1 MKDIRIFVASSKELE
16 RERNYLAFLVLAKED
31 EFAARGLRVRLA
43 KWEYVDPKM
52 TEART
57 EDRYLDEMYN
67 CDAAL
72 VLFRDIA
79 GMYTR
84 EELDKALASE
94 QSGYSRLKTHRILF
108 AVDGKPN
115 SGAARLRASLPEGS
129 YGVWSGM
136 EELGAAFLSLVDK
149 VAQYEGLVEVPAG
162 ETLRTVSAFLAAD
175 DELAADRNAFADT
188 ILNLNDIL
196 ARRGIRVKMRFYDA
210 AQHREMLESSE
221 MALVLYHTNCNAFG
235 PDQMHDAYDRTKREE
250 NPKRLYVFFRDENDA
265 ELDKAFV
272 DFKNGFVEHLGH
284 FFCRF
289 ENADTLKLN
298 FLLSLETVLGEGSS
312 FVKLD
317 GRKVKADELEV
328 AEITKLPMVAHN
340 NGVSE
345 LMTRVDDVTRQ
356 FQEQRA
362 KCQADPNNDALYV
375 SLIKLSAKK
384 SQLEKEVA
392 KELERSFDLAK
403 RMASVS
409 MAEANETI
417 ARARGLL
424 DQGRIDEAVQ
434 LLDGAASEIDDLL
447 GDIGGLD
454 DLMSQKLDA
463 LESWIDVELFR
474 ADTVLA
480 FAQEPFTVRF
490 EKAEKIY
497 LGLLAK
503 ARLVLTKHRPRR
515 QAYIL
520 AQFAKLYEKIRNTEK
535 PVPLYE
541 EALRLY
547 ESIELLEPNTCQKE
561 IAKVYWELGDC
572 ERGNDSP
579 GKAEAYYEKALALFR
594 DPVVG
599 KPSQVAGCI
608 SDMASLHEEDM
619 GESEKAGR
627 EYEESLQIWRKL
639 YKESPRE
646 WMGRLAGVLSMM
658 ANWKCRNLLVNEGE
672 KDYLEALVLRQQL
685 YSEDNKKWASAL
697 AGSYLDLARVHH
709 WKRSYRKAAEMYGN
723 ALELYRDMI
732 KENPDEYETAMA
744 GALKRFALL
753 RCWEN
758 KHSEAESLYKEAE
771 VIYRRFEMTYPGK
784 FVDYLTDCLIELA
797 VVHKQVNKLEMAT
810 SELEEA
816 LQLAR
821 GLYGRNN
828 KKYRRTLVS
837 ALRSLGDLY
846 KMQNRLGEAESLY
859 QESLT
864 LQRSKGGKDG
874 VFIVLHSLASIHVSL
889 NKLELAGQEYAEL
902 ISIGRDLA
910 RQDPAQCEHWLSNA
924 LSGYGDYCLE
934 VNKLD
939 DAGLVYS
946 EALQIRRKLAKDNPS
961 QFDDD
966 VATSLKNLAY
976 LHKQVNRL
984 DEAECEY
991 AEVLSIRR
999 RLAKDNPAKFNGALA
1014 SVLHSIGILNREKK
1028 SVEESEK
1035 ALAEALSLYRELA
1048 ETSHEKYDASV
1059 ANTLVEFATLH
1070 RDFGNQATAES
1081 EYSESLE
1088 IRRRLAARA
1097 PEKFME
1103 PVSETLTGIA
1113 VLHTNLE
1120 RYDEAEAEFD
1130 EALKIREGL
1139 ASNYPEKF
1147 NERLAETLHEKANM
1161 LLKKGELQRAKEDAS
1176 RAYDLRKTLFDNCPE
1191 KFLREFAETKE
1202 FLQMLC
1208 C

>member
-1 MKDIRIFVASSKELE
+1 MKDIRIFIASSKELE
-16 RERNYLAFLVLAKED
+16 KERNYLAFLVLAKED
-31 EFAARGLRVRLA
+31 EFAARGLHVRLA

-67 CDAAL
+67 CDAAF

-84 EELDKALASE
+84 EELDKALAKEGS
-94 QSGYSRLKTHRILF
+94 SRLKTHQILF
-108 AVDGKPN
+108 AADGKPG
-115 SGAARLRASLPEGS
+115 SDAAKLRESLPPDS

-136 EELGAAFLSLVDK
+136 EELRAAFLSLVDK
-149 VAQYEGLVEVPAG
+149 VAQCEGLVEAPE

-272 DFKNGFVEHLGH
+272 EFKNGFVEHLGH

-345 LMTRVDDVTRQ
+345 LMMRVDDVTRQ

-362 KCQADPNNDALYV
+362 KCQADPNNEALYV

-417 ARARGLL
+417 ARARGML

-434 LLDGAASEIDDLL
+434 LLDGASSEIDDLL

-463 LESWIDVELFR
+463 LGSWIDVELFR

-480 FAQEPFTVRF
+480 FAREPFAARF

-503 ARLVLTKHRPRR
+503 ARQVLTKHRPRR
-515 QAYIL
+515 LASIL
-520 AQFAKLYEKIRNTEK
+520 EQFAKLYDKIRNTEK

-561 IAKVYWELGDC
+561 VAKVYWELGDC
-572 ERGNDSP
+572 ERGNDSST
-579 GKAEAYYEKALALFR
+579 KAEAYYERALALFR
-594 DPVVG
+594 NPSIG
-599 KPSQVAGCI
+599 KPSQVAACL
-608 SDMASLHEEDM
+608 SDLASLHEKDM
-619 GESEKAGR
+619 GESEKGGH
-627 EYEESLQIWRKL
+627 EYAESLQIWREL
-639 YKESPRE
+639 YNEFPRK
-646 WMGRLAGVLSMM
+646 WRGRLAGSLSMM
-658 ANWKCRNLLVNEGE
+658 ANWKCRQQKVNEGE
-672 KDYLEALVLRQQL
+672 SDYLEALALRQQL
-685 YSEDNKKWASAL
+685 YSEDNKKWAYAL
-697 AGSYLDLARVHH
+697 ANSSLDLARVYH
-709 WKRSYRKAAEMYGN
+709 WKR
-723 ALELYRDMI
+723 
-732 KENPDEYETAMA
+732 
-744 GALKRFALL
+744 
-753 RCWEN
+753 
-758 KHSEAESLYKEAE
+758 
-771 VIYRRFEMTYPGK
+771 
-784 FVDYLTDCLIELA
+784 
-797 VVHKQVNKLEMAT
+797 
-810 SELEEA
+810 
-816 LQLAR
+816 
-821 GLYGRNN
+821 
-828 KKYRRTLVS
+828 
-837 ALRSLGDLY
+837 
-846 KMQNRLGEAESLY
+846 
-859 QESLT
+859 
-864 LQRSKGGKDG
+864 
-874 VFIVLHSLASIHVSL
+874 
-889 NKLELAGQEYAEL
+889 
-902 ISIGRDLA
+902 
-910 RQDPAQCEHWLSNA
+910 
-924 LSGYGDYCLE
+924 
-934 VNKLD
+934 
-939 DAGLVYS
+939 
-946 EALQIRRKLAKDNPS
+946 
-961 QFDDD
+961 
-966 VATSLKNLAY
+966 
-976 LHKQVNRL
+976 
-984 DEAECEY
+984 
-991 AEVLSIRR
+991 
-999 RLAKDNPAKFNGALA
+999 
-1014 SVLHSIGILNREKK
+1014 
-1028 SVEESEK
+1028 
-1035 ALAEALSLYRELA
+1035 
-1048 ETSHEKYDASV
+1048 
-1059 ANTLVEFATLH
+1059 
-1070 RDFGNQATAES
+1070 
-1081 EYSESLE
+1081 
-1088 IRRRLAARA
+1088 
-1097 PEKFME
+1097 
-1103 PVSETLTGIA
+1103 
-1113 VLHTNLE
+1113 
-1120 RYDEAEAEFD
+1120 
-1130 EALKIREGL
+1130 
-1139 ASNYPEKF
+1139 
-1147 NERLAETLHEKANM
+1147 
-1161 LLKKGELQRAKEDAS
+1161 
-1176 RAYDLRKTLFDNCPE
+1176 
-1191 KFLREFAETKE
+1191 
-1202 FLQMLC
+1202 
-1208 C
+1208 